1 MKLRLRS
8 FESKETLKME
18 VPNSCTL
25 SQLKQT
31 LAQAL
36 PNSPAFDSIRLSLNR
51 KDDLVSDDD
60 NSLRS
65 LGIAAGDLIYFSLEQ
80 PAAGMSSNPQ
90 SFHPLL
96 TGSMSSNTQNALP
109 EVENSDFTISGAD
122 SKMKEN
128 VDCGSQMEVDMGMEV
143 DEDDGCEDDYETD
156 GFAVDEVV
164 DKSFSVPGFLR
175 KVFMEE
181 LGDDAGKDH
190 KLIIIAIHA
199 VMMETGFVG
208 YGFHFRGNEWPS
220 SLFRV
225 SLHYTL
231 QENPNLSPAKVA
243 KSIVLKFQS
252 LGKFINVYGT
262 LEKCSGK
269 SNRGTYRV
277 QLNEEKLVPFLNVV
291 WANISGEDVGKMDPS
306 PEKEVFEFWRNVKD
320 NLALPLLIDLCDE
333 LGLQLPPCFMQL
345 PTDLKLKIL
354 ESLPGVDIAKISC
367 VCSEMRYL
375 GSNDDL
381 WKLKFVEVFGDEVKE
396 AQGSW
401 KKTFARFWAGQ
412 KSRKVGRA
420 RMTPFWPE
428 PYWAQPRRRR
438 YPNPFMVAR
447 APRII
452 GGDYDISPSFELGHS
467 GGRVFGAV
475 NRRSSNFS
483 PQCDLGVRG
492 DRFV

>member
-8 FESKETLKME
+8 FESKETLKIE
-18 VPNSCTL
+18 VPNTCTL
-25 SQLKQT
+25 SQLKQI

-36 PNSPAFDSIRLSLNR
+36 PNSPACDSIRLSLNR

-60 NSLRS
+60 NPLRS

-80 PAAGMSSNPQ
+80 PAARMSSNSQ
-90 SFHPLL
+90 NSHRLR
-96 TGSMSSNTQNALP
+96 TDSTISNAQNVLP
-109 EVENSDFTISGAD
+109 EVENSDFTVSGAD

-128 VDCGSQMEVDMGMEV
+128 VDCGSQMEVDMEGMEV
-143 DEDDGCEDDYETD
+143 DEDDDC
-156 GFAVDEVV
+156 VDEAV

-208 YGFHFRGNEWPS
+208 FDSNDDTVVNGFHFHGNGWPS

-231 QENPNLSPAKVA
+231 QENPNLSPTKSG

-262 LEKCSGK
+262 LEKGRLGK
-269 SNRGTYRV
+269 RGTYRV

-333 LGLQLPPCFMQL
+333 LGLELPPCFMQL

-354 ESLPGVDIAKISC
+354 EYLPGVDIAKMSC

-375 GSNDDL
+375 GSNEDL

-428 PYWAQPRRRR
+428 PYWAQPSRRR

-452 GGDYDISPSFELGHS
+452 GGDYDISPSFEVG

-475 NRRSSNFS
+475 NRRSRNFS